1 MINCSGISIS
11 CGSGLMPSYYTAISD
26 DQIYE
31 GLGIKQVKCEF
42 CLSEYYFSKENTSC
56 KNCGAT
62 YIEKNK
68 Y

>member
-1 MINCSGISIS
+1 MSGMMPAWASS
-11 CGSGLMPSYYTAISD
+11 GSYMFIPNSYSYSNN
-26 DQIYE
+26 QIYE

-42 CLSEYYFSKENTSC
+42 CLSEYYFSKDNTSC